1 VEFPTI
7 LKTETES
14 AEEKREM
21 GKIIG
26 IDLGTTNS
34 VVAVM
39 EGSEPKIITNEE
51 GTRTTPSVVAFEE
64 NGSDLV
70 GQVARRQAV
79 TNPEN
84 TVYSAK
90 RFMGQRWSEIASDV
104 SKVPYE
110 VVNEDGNAR
119 IKIRGKVYSPPE
131 ISARILRKLK
141 NAAEKYLG
149 ETVTEA
155 VITVPAYFNDS
166 QRQATKDAGKIA
178 GLEVKRII
186 NEPTAAALAYK
197 RDKEKDSIIVV
208 YDFGGGTFDVSVLE
222 VSENVVEVIST
233 NGDTHLG
240 GDNVD
245 EILIDYLIDEFKKDQ
260 GIDVSAD
267 KMVLQRLK
275 EAAEKAKIELSSTLE
290 TDINLPFLTADAT
303 GPKHMNLKLSRAKF
317 ETLIEGLIMKTL
329 EPCKK
334 ALSDAG
340 KTAGDI
346 DEIILV
352 GGSTRIP
359 RVLDE
364 VKKFFAKEPHHGVNP
379 DEVVALGAA
388 IQGGV
393 LGGDVK
399 DILLLDVTPLSLGI
413 ETLGGVMT
421 TLIER
426 NTTIPTKK
434 SEVFSTAAD
443 NQTSVEVHVLQGERS
458 MSGDN
463 RTIGRFHL
471 EGIPSAPR
479 GVPQVE
485 VTFDIDANGILSVA
499 AKDKATGKEQNIRI
513 TGAGGL
519 DDSEIDRMVSEAAA
533 NEASDKE
540 RRELIEAKNRGE
552 ALVYQTE
559 KTLAEHKEKLEP
571 ADVAAVEAGLEDC
584 KAALGGE
591 DLDALN
597 AAIEKLTT
605 ASHKLA
611 EVMYQQAADQN
622 ENPQGA
628 PAEPSAASA
637 DAGDNDDV
645 IDAEFEEA

>member
-1 VEFPTI
+1 
-7 LKTETES
+7 
-14 AEEKREM
+14 
-21 GKIIG
+21 
-26 IDLGTTNS
+26 
-34 VVAVM
+34 
-39 EGSEPKIITNEE
+39 
-51 GTRTTPSVVAFEE
+51 
-64 NGSDLV
+64 
-70 GQVARRQAV
+70 
-79 TNPEN
+79 
-84 TVYSAK
+84 
-90 RFMGQRWSEIASDV
+90 
-104 SKVPYE
+104 
-110 VVNEDGNAR
+110 
-119 IKIRGKVYSPPE
+119 
-131 ISARILRKLK
+131 
-141 NAAEKYLG
+141 
-149 ETVTEA
+149 
-155 VITVPAYFNDS
+155 
-166 QRQATKDAGKIA
+166 
-178 GLEVKRII
+178 
-186 NEPTAAALAYK
+186 
-197 RDKEKDSIIVV
+197 
-208 YDFGGGTFDVSVLE
+208 
-222 VSENVVEVIST
+222 
-233 NGDTHLG
+233 
-240 GDNVD
+240 
-245 EILIDYLIDEFKKDQ
+245 
-260 GIDVSAD
+260 
-267 KMVLQRLK
+267 
-275 EAAEKAKIELSSTLE
+275 
-290 TDINLPFLTADAT
+290 
-303 GPKHMNLKLSRAKF
+303 
-317 ETLIEGLIMKTL
+317 
-329 EPCKK
+329 
-334 ALSDAG
+334 
-340 KTAGDI
+340 
-346 DEIILV
+346 
-352 GGSTRIP
+352 
-359 RVLDE
+359 
-364 VKKFFAKEPHHGVNP
+364 VNP

-559 KTLAEHKEKLEP
+559 KTLAEHKDKLEP

-584 KAALGGE
+584 KATLGGE

-628 PAEPSAASA
+628 PAEPSAASP